1 LQGWAQSRRGKR
13 TDVVE
18 KRVAIKAGR
27 ILTPIES
34 ISPGTILVEGQKIAA
49 VGPSA
54 EVPIPPN
61 CNVINAQDKILIPG
75 FVDTHI
81 HAGRGHY
88 FGDDE
93 DSTIELCQGLAQTGT
108 TSVLPTL
115 ETQPEFDEILRR
127 VRIVRR
133 VMERGTGGAQVVGI
147 HLEGPY
153 LSGAEIARGS
163 QLVSAL
169 RTPSVKELHE
179 MVDASQGSV
188 RKMSIAPE
196 LEGALDVIRELVKLG
211 IVPSAAHSA
220 ATYEQAMAAVD
231 AGLNCATHAFNG
243 MIPLHHRKPGLLGAM
258 LTCDDIHA
266 ELIAD
271 GQHVGTVA
279 MQILWRC
286 KGLDRI
292 HLITDNTIWAGLPNG
307 TYDWSGDRTIVKEDQ
322 RAYVVGGTLAG
333 SVASMNYDVANLI
346 RSVGCSLAAAVQMAS
361 LNPARVIGMD
371 DRKGSLETGKDADLV
386 VIDEQVN
393 VYMTMVKG
401 RQVYST

>member
-1 LQGWAQSRRGKR
+1 MENQ
-13 TDVVE
+13 
-18 KRVAIKAGR
+18 VAIRAGR
-27 ILTPIES
+27 ILTPLES
-34 ISPGTILVEGQKIAA
+34 ISPGTIVIQGEKIAA

-54 EVPIPPN
+54 EIVIPADCPA
-61 CNVINAQDKILIPG
+61 IDAQDKTLIPG

-93 DSTIELCQGLAQTGT
+93 EGSIDLCQGLAQTGT

-115 ETQPEFDEILRR
+115 ETQPEFEEILRR
-127 VRIVRR
+127 IRVVRR
-133 VMERGTGGAQVVGI
+133 IMERGTEGAQVLGI

-153 LSGAEIARGS
+153 LSGADTARGS

-169 RTPSVKELHE
+169 RTPSVDELHQ
-179 MVDASQGSV
+179 MVDASQGTV

-196 LEGALDVIRELVKLG
+196 LKGALDVIRELVKLN

-231 AGLNCATHAFNG
+231 AGLSCATHAFNG

-258 LTCDDIHA
+258 LACDDINA

-307 TYDWSGDRTIVKEDQ
+307 TYEWSGDRTIVKEEQ

-333 SVASMNYDVANLI
+333 SVASMNYDVANLV
-346 RSVGCSLAAAVQMAS
+346 RSVGCSLAEAVQMAT
-361 LNPARVIGMD
+361 LNPARVIGVD
-371 DRKGSLETGKDADLV
+371 DRKGSLEQGKDADLV
-386 VIDEQVN
+386 VIDEQVT
-393 VYMTMVKG
+393 VFMTMVKG
-401 RQVYST
+401 RQVYSS

>member
-1 LQGWAQSRRGKR
+1 MDNK
-13 TDVVE
+13 
-18 KRVAIKAGR
+18 VAIKAGR
-27 ILTPIES
+27 ILTPLES
-34 ISPGTILVEGQKIAA
+34 ISPGTIVIQGEKIAA
-49 VGPSA
+49 VGPSSQ
-54 EVPIPPN
+54 VVIPTDFP
-61 CNVINAQDKILIPG
+61 VIDAQDKTLIPG

-93 DSTIELCQGLAQTGT
+93 EGSIDLCQGLAQTGT

-115 ETQPEFDEILRR
+115 ETQPEFEEILRR
-127 VRIVRR
+127 IRVVRR
-133 VMERGTGGAQVVGI
+133 IMERGTGGAQVVGI
-147 HLEGPY
+147 HLEGPF

-169 RTPSVKELHE
+169 RTPSVDELHE
-179 MVDASQGSV
+179 MVNASQGTV

-196 LEGALDVIRELVKLG
+196 LEGALDVIRELVKLN

-220 ATYEQAMAAVD
+220 ATYEQAMEAVD

-258 LTCDDIHA
+258 LTCDDINA

-286 KGLDRI
+286 KGLERI

-307 TYDWSGDRTIVKEDQ
+307 TYEWSGDRTIVKEDQ

-333 SVASMNYDVANLI
+333 SVASMNYDVANLV
-346 RSVGCSLAAAVQMAS
+346 RSVGCSLAEAVQMAT
-361 LNPARVIGMD
+361 LNPARLIGVD
-371 DRKGSLETGKDADLV
+371 DRKGSLEHGKDADLV

-393 VYMTMVKG
+393 VYVTMVKG
-401 RQVYST
+401 RQVYSI